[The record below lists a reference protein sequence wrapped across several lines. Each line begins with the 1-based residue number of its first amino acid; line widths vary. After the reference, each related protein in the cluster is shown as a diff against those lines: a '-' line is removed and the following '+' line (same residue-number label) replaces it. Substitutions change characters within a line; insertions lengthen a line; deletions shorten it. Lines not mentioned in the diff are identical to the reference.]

1 RTPQTISLVEPS
13 KIFVVAASAAT
24 LLCLGCR
31 PARPLEAGAS
41 STNVSASEVKRE
53 IREAA
58 DATKGYLAASKDEFV
73 ASVQEKLNKLDPQIA
88 ELETKTEALKDDA
101 KAEGKKAL
109 ASLREQRAQL
119 GQKLDE
125 LR

>member
-1 RTPQTISLVEPS
+1 
-13 KIFVVAASAAT
+13 
-24 LLCLGCR
+24 
-31 PARPLEAGAS
+31 
-41 STNVSASEVKRE
+41 VSASEVKRE

-125 LR
+125 LRSSGKEAWRDVKTGLESAYAELEKACQNAKAKLGG